1 MRAATPA
8 RTRSSWWRA
17 ALLSLAVLASP
28 LGPARASDTKTEAL
42 QAEIKAARY
51 EAARADSDSPEQ
63 VRALEKL
70 LQLEIRL
77 HGSESPEIIP
87 TIRHLAATVPLD
99 DPQRSQKQIPFLQ
112 RILKIQMAAG
122 PAQEAAADATRA
134 DLILYHDV
142 SGQFAQSIPYLRG
155 RVDYLSR
162 TQDKRLPDVALD
174 LSKHLLEAGDG
185 AGARAALAVLPRAC
199 LDAWA
204 PACAQASDQ
213 LFDLSLEADDVETL
227 DRLGAGLIRRLRGG
241 ACEPRLL
248 RNLSIYFGY
257 KGDDDAGHDLYAGL
271 LSNPACGPDERDE
284 IVHWLELGYSD
295 YAAVEPLRRKAL
307 EEADGGEAR
316 ADAARDLGFNLWSQ
330 GRPEEAAP
338 HLQAA
343 LDHYLQSRAAAPTTV
358 AYAALWLAR
367 TYEATDRIGRA
378 LEVIGAA
385 SAHPSVARAA
395 TADPMSDVLS
405 ASRAR
410 LLAVSGRQTEALELL
425 RKRRL
430 ALQDHAWVYD
440 LPDAVRELSD
450 ILTLAGDPVGGREA
464 MAWLAKRF
472 GRDPSVPRP
481 ERQAIRLMAAEAA
494 SQDPATRPAALAEV
508 RAILNDIEALK
519 QGLAG
524 AADATGASAREALS
538 GDLIRSDHGRTAAL
552 GLLLTVGYAERE
564 RTRGIEAETFLAAQD
579 LEVSAAARALAQT
592 AARMAAGSGKLGE
605 AARLQQSLSRDLQ
618 TISAELTDA
627 LTGNDADEVARLEDE
642 MGRVAARLAAADAQ
656 LRKSFPQYA
665 ELASPKPLTLA
676 EVQARLRP
684 GEGLLLTVDL
694 WNDTH
699 VFAVSKTKIAWSRLA
714 GGSDAVAE
722 RVARLRCQVDET
734 TCGKALAGRRRGDLA
749 QMATAADD
757 SVPEF
762 DLNAA
767 YSLYNDLIAP
777 VEPALEGVKQ
787 LFVTASGALSAL
799 PFGLLVTQ
807 APPADAQT
815 GSAARLASTAWLAD
829 RYALTTLPSVSSLRA
844 FNVVRD
850 VRERGE
856 ILRGFGDPVL
866 TGEGFILAPADVHR
880 GDTGRQTLA
889 NPEMLRKGL
898 APLPHTRSELLA
910 IARSVGA
917 QATSLRLGDD
927 ATEAAIKSD
936 ATLASARI
944 VVLATHGLIPTS
956 INRLDEPGLVF
967 TPPSTPSSLDDGYLS
982 ASEAAT
988 LKLSADW
995 LILSACNTAAPDGK
1009 PEAESLSGLARAFL
1023 YAGAKALLA
1032 SHWSVLDDATEALMI
1047 ETLAAQR
1054 ADPTLNGAQAL
1065 QRAMASIRTGRRPD
1079 ATPIEGWQPYWAHP
1093 AAWAPF
1099 VLIGAGE

>member
-1 MRAATPA
+1 MRAARLGRLCA
-8 RTRSSWWRA
+8 SFWRA
-17 ALLSLAVLASP
+17 AVLGLVLTASP
-28 LGPARASDTKTEAL
+28 LGPAVASDKRTEAL

-70 LQLEIRL
+70 LELEIRL

-87 TIRHLAATVPLD
+87 TIRHLASTVALD
-99 DPQRSQKQIPFLQ
+99 DPQRSQKQIPFLL
-112 RILKIQMAAG
+112 RILKIQTAAG
-122 PAQEAAADATRA
+122 PALAAAADATRA
-134 DLILYHDV
+134 DLVLYHDV
-142 SGQFAQSIPYLRG
+142 SGQFAASIPHLRA
-155 RVDYLSR
+155 RVDYLAR
-162 TQDKRLPDVALD
+162 TNDDRLPEVALD
-174 LSKHLLEAGDG
+174 LSEHLLKAGDG
-185 AGARAALAVLPRAC
+185 AGARAALVALPRDC
-199 LDAWA
+199 LDDWA
-204 PACAQASDQ
+204 PACARASDH

-227 DRLGAGLIRRLRGG
+227 DRLGAGLVRRLRGG

-284 IVHWLELGYSD
+284 IVQWLELGYSD

-307 EEADGGEAR
+307 EAAEGGEAR
-316 ADAARDLGFNLWSQ
+316 ADAARALGINLWSQ
-330 GRPEEAAP
+330 RRPEEASP
-338 HLQAA
+338 YLQAA
-343 LDHYLQSRAAAPTTV
+343 LDHHLESRGAEPTTLGYTAV
-358 AYAALWLAR
+358 WLSR
-367 TYEATDRIGRA
+367 TYEETGKAGRA
-378 LEVIGAA
+378 LEVIIAA
-385 SAHPSVARAA
+385 SAHPSVAKAA
-395 TADPMSDVLS
+395 AAEPLSDVLS
-405 ASRAR
+405 TSRAR
-410 LLAVSGRQTEALELL
+410 LLAASGRQAEALEVL

-430 ALQDHAWVYD
+430 ALQDHAWVYN
-440 LPDAVRELSD
+440 LPDAVRELGD
-450 ILTLAGDPVGGREA
+450 VMALAGDPARGRDV
-464 MAWLAKRF
+464 MAGLAKRF
-472 GRDPSVPRP
+472 GRDPNVPRP
-481 ERQAIRLMAAEAA
+481 ERQAIRLMAAESA
-494 SQDPATRPAALAEV
+494 SKDPATRPAALAEV
-508 RAILNDIEALK
+508 RAILTDIEALK

-564 RTRGIEAETFLAAQD
+564 RTRGLEAETFLAAQD
-579 LEVSAAARALAQT
+579 VDVSAAARALAQS

-605 AARLQQSLSRDLQ
+605 AARLQQSLSRELQ
-618 TISAELTDA
+618 TVSAELTDA
-627 LTGNDADEVARLEDE
+627 LTGDDPAEIARLEEE
-642 MGRVAARLAAADAQ
+642 MRRVAARLAAADEQ
-656 LRKSFPQYA
+656 LRKRFPQYA
-665 ELASPKPLTLA
+665 ELASPKPLSLR

-694 WNDTH
+694 WNDVH
-699 VFAVSKTKIAWSRLA
+699 VFAVSKTKIAWSRLE

-734 TCGKALAGRRRGDLA
+734 TCGKALSGRRRGDLA

-757 SVPEF
+757 SIPEF

-767 YSLYNDLIAP
+767 HTLYRDLIAP
-777 VEPALEGVKQ
+777 VEPALEGVTE
-787 LFVTASGALSAL
+787 LFITAGGALSAL
-799 PFGLLVTQ
+799 PFGLLATE
-807 APPADAQT
+807 APSGDAQT

-850 VRERGE
+850 AQTRGE
-856 ILRGFGDPVL
+856 TLRGFGDPVL
-866 TGEGFILAPADVHR
+866 TGEGFVLAPADIHR
-880 GDTGRQTLA
+880 GDTGRQALA

-910 IARSVGA
+910 IARSLGA
-917 QATSLRLGDD
+917 QASSLRLGDD

-967 TPPSTPSSLDDGYLS
+967 TPPSTASSLDDGYLS
-982 ASEAAT
+982 ASEAAA

-1065 QRAMASIRTGRRPD
+1065 QRAMASVRTGRRPD
-1079 ATPIEGWQPYWAHP
+1079 GAPILGWQPYWAHP

>member
-1 MRAATPA
+1 M
-8 RTRSSWWRA
+8 
-17 ALLSLAVLASP
+17 LGLVVVASP
-28 LGPARASDTKTEAL
+28 LGAANASDTRTEAL

-70 LQLEIRL
+70 LELEIRL
-77 HGSESPEIIP
+77 HGSESPEIIQ
-87 TIRHLAATVPLD
+87 TIRHIASTVALD
-99 DPQRSQKQIPFLQ
+99 DPQRSQKQIPFLL
-112 RILKIQMAAG
+112 RILKIQTAAG

-134 DLILYHDV
+134 DLVLYHDV
-142 SGQFAQSIPYLRG
+142 SGQFAASIPYLRARVEYLARTHDG
-155 RVDYLSR
+155 RLS
-162 TQDKRLPDVALD
+162 DVALD
-174 LSKHLLEAGDG
+174 LSEHLLKVGDG
-185 AGARAALAVLPRAC
+185 AGARAALAALPRDC
-199 LDAWA
+199 LDDWA
-204 PACAQASDQ
+204 PACARASDH
-213 LFDLSLEADDVETL
+213 LFDLSLEADDIESL
-227 DRLGAGLIRRLRGG
+227 DRLGAGLVRRLRGG

-284 IVHWLELGYSD
+284 IVQWLELGYSD

-307 EEADGGEAR
+307 EAAEGGEAR
-316 ADAARDLGFNLWSQ
+316 ADAARALGFNLWSQ
-330 GRPEEAAP
+330 GRPEEASP
-338 HLQAA
+338 YLQAA
-343 LDHYLQSRAAAPTTV
+343 LDHHLKSRAAEPTTLG
-358 AYAALWLAR
+358 YTALWLSR
-367 TYEATDRIGRA
+367 TYEETGKAGRA
-378 LEVIGAA
+378 LDVINAA
-385 SAHPSVARAA
+385 SEHASVAKAA
-395 TADPMSDVLS
+395 AAEPLSDVLS
-405 ASRAR
+405 TSRAR
-410 LLAVSGRQTEALELL
+410 LLAVSGRQAEALEVL
-425 RKRRL
+425 RKRRS
-430 ALQDHAWVYD
+430 ALQDHAWVYN

-450 ILTLAGDPVGGREA
+450 ILALAGDPAGGREA

-472 GRDPSVPRP
+472 GRDPNVPRP
-481 ERQAIRLMAAEAA
+481 ERQAIRLVAAESA
-494 SQDPATRPAALAEV
+494 SKDPATRPAALAEV
-508 RAILNDIEALK
+508 RAILTDIEALK

-564 RTRGIEAETFLAAQD
+564 RARGLEAETFLAAQD
-579 LEVSAAARALAQT
+579 LDVSAAARALAQT

-618 TISAELTDA
+618 TASADLTEA
-627 LTGNDADEVARLEDE
+627 LTGDDPAEIARLEDE
-642 MGRVAARLAAADAQ
+642 MRRVAARLAAADAQ

-665 ELASPKPLTLA
+665 ELASPKPLSLSD
-676 EVQARLRP
+676 VQARLRP
-684 GEGLLLTVDL
+684 GEGLVLVVDL
-694 WNDTH
+694 WSDVH
-699 VFAVSKTKIAWSRLA
+699 VFAVSKTKIAWSRLE
-714 GGSDAVAE
+714 GGSGAVAE

-734 TCGKALAGRRRGDLA
+734 TCGKALSGRRRGDLA

-757 SVPEF
+757 SIPEF

-767 YSLYNDLIAP
+767 HTLYRDLIAP
-777 VEPALEGVKQ
+777 VEPALEGVKE
-787 LFVTASGALSAL
+787 LFITTGGALSAL
-799 PFGLLVTQ
+799 PFGLLVTE
-807 APPADAQT
+807 APADAQT
-815 GSAARLASTAWLAD
+815 GSAARMASTRWLAD

-850 VRERGE
+850 AQGRGE
-856 ILRGFGDPVL
+856 TLRGFGDPVL
-866 TGEGFILAPADVHR
+866 TGEGFILAPADIHR

-917 QATSLRLGDD
+917 QPSSLRLGDD

-936 ATLASARI
+936 PTLASARI

-967 TPPSTPSSLDDGYLS
+967 TPPSKASSLDDGYLS
-982 ASEAAT
+982 ASEAAA

-1065 QRAMASIRTGRRPD
+1065 QRAMASVRTGRRPD
-1079 ATPIEGWQPYWAHP
+1079 GAPIPGWQPYWAHP